1 MSGKYIYAVP
11 ELSNNKVN
19 MLMSFSYQYNEI
31 KKKILDEDFI
41 KFTFDKPA
49 GMPESKSVNNIAYA
63 ELSRKCA
70 YNRLVK
76 IIDEAIKDAS
86 NGDPL
91 IEKTL
96 RLIVTECYSAEA
108 ASIKI
113 GSIIDNKKLWDCK
126 NYYLIILD
134 KYIECFM
141 NF

>member
-41 KFTFDKPA
+41 KFTFYKPA
-49 GMPESKSVNNIAYA
+49 GVPESKSVNNIGLA
-63 ELSRKCA
+63 EVSRKCA
-70 YNRLVK
+70 YNMHVK
-76 IIDEAIKDAS
+76 IIDEAIKKAS
-86 NGDPL
+86 NDDPL

-96 RLIVTECYSAEA
+96 RSIVTECYSAEA

-113 GSIIDNKKLWDCK
+113 GTVIDD
-126 NYYLIILD
+126 
-134 KYIECFM
+134 
-141 NF
+141 